1 MICICLWHIKTWEIL
16 DFTMKFNH
24 VQPSAEAGCHWAFVK
39 PRCRFGLLGLEAD
52 AQTGGWLRCPRRR
65 QLRSCVRHPCWWWL
79 VRSYWPTLHT
89 SNLREHHNPLISIIH
104 GNEYSMHHIPLISP
118 IDLLLEGGCVCH
130 ASGVCELDAVAPGC
144 GAGIHRDFA
153 GLVEGEGLRR
163 GWKFGSWGS
172 SPVKWGLE
180 RNGKLVNYS
189 KHGGWFR
196 FGKEF
201 GPLGPVN
208 SWTSEATSG

>member
-1 MICICLWHIKTWEIL
+1 MARFSRVCLLGFRITVVTIFGWTLWRPHLKQDITYYMICICLWHIKTWEIL

-39 PRCRFGLLGLEAD
+39 PRCRVGLLGLEAD

-118 IDLLLEGGCVCH
+118 LISSLKVDASATRPGYVNWTPLHLAAVRGYTEILQVLLKAKACV
-130 ASGVCELDAVAPGC
+130 
-144 GAGIHRDFA
+144 GAGS
-153 GLVEGEGLRR
+153 LEVEDLHQ
-163 GWKFGSWGS
+163 
-172 SPVKWGLE
+172 L
-180 RNGKLVNYS
+180 N
-189 KHGGWFR
+189 
-196 FGKEF
+196 
-201 GPLGPVN
+201 
-208 SWTSEATSG
+208 EA